1 MQVTKTLR
9 GRVIQAETTAVN
21 EGWSWSYTIDGDGYT
36 ERTDPV
42 GDEEEALREAVAHA
56 RRRIKSSERHPLR
69 GLV

>member
-1 MQVTKTLR
+1 MQLTKTLR
-9 GRVIQAETTAVN
+9 GRVIQAETMPVDH
-21 EGWSWSYTIDGDGYT
+21 GWSWSYTIDGAGYT
-36 ERTDPV
+36 ERIDPL

>member
-9 GRVIQAETTAVN
+9 GRVIQAETTAQDN
-21 EGWSWSYTIDGDGYT
+21 GWCWSYTIDGAGYT
-36 ERTDPV
+36 ERSDPV
-42 GDEEEALREAVAHA
+42 GDEEEALREAIAHA